1 MSVHAETNKTVEAAD
16 ELDRIIA
23 GRAVRAVFQPLIDL
37 DSGDVLAYEALAR
50 GPEGSPLESPGAL
63 FETAYRSGRV
73 AGLDWACR
81 AAAFQAAI
89 TAGFDPALRLF
100 VNSEPVSLGV
110 ACPDDLWPVVDA
122 AERQLRVVME
132 VTERAVARDPAGLL
146 GAVARARAVGWG
158 VALDDVGAEPASLAV
173 MPFVHPDVIKLDLR
187 LIQGRT
193 TAEVA
198 RIVNAVRAQA
208 ERTGARILAEG
219 IETHR
224 HGEIAR
230 SMGATVGQGWLYGR
244 PGPLP
249 SGTHPPRSAIDLLPE
264 PPTIQRPTPY
274 EVVTAQRAPERAPK
288 DLLLP
293 MSMHIE
299 HKALDAAEPSVL
311 MACFQEAR
319 QFTSATKARF
329 RRLAARTV
337 LTGAVGAGMPV
348 KPVPGVL
355 GGELSA
361 EHPLRGEWD
370 VIMVGPHFAAA
381 LVAKDLGDDGPDG
394 DRRFD
399 FVITHDRDLVVRAAQ
414 PLLDRLLPAS

>member
-1 MSVHAETNKTVEAAD
+1 MSVYAEASRTVEPAG

-37 DSGDVLAYEALAR
+37 GSGDVLAYEALPAGRRAR
-50 GPEGSPLESPGAL
+50 RWSHPEPCSRPPTGVVG
-63 FETAYRSGRV
+63 V
-73 AGLDWACR
+73 AELDWACR
-81 AAAFQAAI
+81 AAAFDAAI

-110 ACPDDLWPVVDA
+110 ACPDELWPVVDA
-122 AERQLRVVME
+122 TERQLHVVME

-158 VALDDVGAEPASLAV
+158 VAL
-173 MPFVHPDVIKLDLR
+173 LDLR

-208 ERTGARILAEG
+208 ERTGAHILAEG
-219 IETHR
+219 IETRR

-230 SMGATVGQGWLYGR
+230 SMGATIGQGWLYGR

-249 SGTHPPRSAIDLLPE
+249 SETHPPRSAIDLLPE
-264 PPTIQRPTPY
+264 PPTVERPTPY
-274 EVVTAQRAPERAPK
+274 EVVTAVRTPERAPK

-311 MACFQEAR
+311 MACFQEA
-319 QFTSATKARF
+319 SIS
-329 RRLAARTV
+329 RRPSR
-337 LTGAVGAGMPV
+337 
-348 KPVPGVL
+348 PGS
-355 GGELSA
+355 GGWRPGRSS
-361 EHPLRGEWD
+361 PTPS
-370 VIMVGPHFAAA
+370 GPAC
-381 LVAKDLGDDGPDG
+381 
-394 DRRFD
+394 R
-399 FVITHDRDLVVRAAQ
+399 
-414 PLLDRLLPAS
+414 